1 MTKVADLAD
10 KFSFGEIRTTYTQN
24 LIFAQVEQSGLYA
37 LWQALV
43 GIRLA
48 NPSIGTIN
56 DIICCPGAD
65 FCALANTTSLDV
77 AEDLLSRFEVL
88 DRLYG
93 VGEVKINISGCMNA
107 CGHHHVGSI
116 GLLGVS
122 KNGADWYQVTLGGSA
137 GNQTTLGK
145 VLGPAIQKQEIGHAI
160 EVIIETYLELREQGE
175 SFLDTLQRTGRN
187 PFKERVYAD
196 SY

>member
-1 MTKVADLAD
+1 M
-10 KFSFGEIRTTYTQN
+10 
-24 LIFAQVEQSGLYA
+24 
-37 LWQALV
+37 
-43 GIRLA
+43 
-48 NPSIGTIN
+48 
-56 DIICCPGAD
+56 
-65 FCALANTTSLDV
+65 
-77 AEDLLSRFEVL
+77 L

-107 CGHHHVGSI
+107 CGHHHVGNI

-137 GNQTTLGK
+137 GKQTTLGK
-145 VLGPAIQKQEIGHAI
+145 VLGPAIEKQEIGHVV
-160 EVIIETYLELREQGE
+160 EVIIQTYLELREPGE